1 VITQQQKTALMEKE
15 LSDKLN
21 DIHERLMQAK
31 ADKLETH
38 RDYVIKETIKRLKK
52 IYPGVHGRVLDL
64 CKPIQRKYDIAVSI
78 ILGRNLDAI
87 VVVDYNTA
95 IECILYLIEKSIGSY
110 TFIPINSI

>member
-1 VITQQQKTALMEKE
+1 MNKKKSLMEKE

-52 IYPGVHGRVLDL
+52 IYPG
-64 CKPIQRKYDIAVSI
+64 
-78 ILGRNLDAI
+78 NL
-87 VVVDYNTA
+87 
-95 IECILYLIEKSIGSY
+95 
-110 TFIPINSI
+110 

>member
-1 VITQQQKTALMEKE
+1 MEKE

-52 IYPGVHGRVLDL
+52 IYTG
-64 CKPIQRKYDIAVSI
+64 
-78 ILGRNLDAI
+78 NL
-87 VVVDYNTA
+87 
-95 IECILYLIEKSIGSY
+95 
-110 TFIPINSI
+110 